1 MLLTW
6 DDKGCRGLYRFSSR
20 STFQVNVTG
29 WSGGLEVTGG
39 GTGIVS
45 HAGLALLR
53 QLSDRTGL
61 TAGLSAALPSPLGGH
76 DRGRVLSDLACAI
89 ADGARVISD
98 FRVMGDQ
105 RELFGPVASVP
116 TAWRVLKE
124 IAAGEDGRRRKV
136 TAAVSKAR
144 RRAWAHGI
152 ARHGG
157 LPPVRV
163 ADRKL
168 EGVTC
173 VRLDATVVAAHSD
186 KERAEPNFKGF
197 GHHPLLAACD
207 NVAEPL
213 AWMLRPGSAGSNTA
227 ADHLRL
233 LGQAIA
239 ALPPPL
245 RRRLMITCDGAGA
258 SHALVKELDRLAS
271 RHGYQVTYSVGWE
284 LGAREK
290 AAISTVPEAA
300 WETAIDGKGTVRER
314 RADDACGNP
323 YCAHRRCWIEEA
335 HVTELTGLLR
345 EGPDGDQLTGWPTA
359 MRVFARRERP
369 HPGAQLSLFETAGG
383 WRYCLWVTNL
393 PATTRGWRGQ
403 CAYIDAAHRVHAR
416 VEDVIRTGKDT
427 GLGHFPSHDYKINQ
441 AWLDAAMTAA
451 ILLAWLKLLAL
462 DAGLAKAEPK
472 TLRYRVLHAAARLVR
487 GGRRRTLKIAA
498 TWPWAKEIT
507 TAWQHIQA
515 IPHPT

>member
-1 MLLTW
+1 MNATRW
-6 DDKGCRGLYRFSSR
+6 SR
-20 STFQVNVTG
+20 
-29 WSGGLEVTGG
+29 GLEVTGG

-53 QLSDRTGL
+53 QLSGLTGL
-61 TAGLSAALPSPLGGH
+61 TSGLPAALPSPLGGH
-76 DRGRVLSDLACAI
+76 DRGRVFSDLACAI

-105 RELFGPVASVP
+105 RELFGQVASVP
-116 TAWRVLKE
+116 TAWRALKE
-124 IAAGEDGRRRKV
+124 IAGGGDCRRRKV
-136 TAAVSKAR
+136 TAAVNKAR
-144 RRAWAHGI
+144 RHAWKQGI

-157 LPPVRV
+157 LPPVKV

-173 VRLDATVVAAHSD
+173 IRLDATVVTAHSD
-186 KERAEPNFKGF
+186 KDLAEPNFKGY
-197 GHHPLLAACD
+197 GHHPVIAACD
-207 NVAEPL
+207 NVAGPL

-233 LGQAIA
+233 PGEAIT
-239 ALPPPL
+239 ALPPAP
-245 RRRLMITCDGAGA
+245 RRRPMISCDGAGA
-258 SHALVKELDRLAS
+258 SHALVKELDRLAA

-290 AAISTVPEAA
+290 AAIGKVPEAA
-300 WETAIDGKGTVRER
+300 WEIAIGGRGQVRER
-314 RADDACGNP
+314 RADGACP
-323 YCAHRRCWIEEA
+323 DPRCAHRACRIEEA
-335 HVTELTGLLR
+335 HVAELTGLLR
-345 EGPDGDQLTGWPTA
+345 EGPGGDQLKGWPGT
-359 MRVFARRERP
+359 MRIFARRERP
-369 HPGAQLSLFETAGG
+369 HPGAQLSLFEAAGG
-383 WRYCLWVTNL
+383 WRYYLWATNL

-427 GLGHFPSHDYKINQ
+427 GPGHFPSHDYGPNK
-441 AWLDAAMTAA
+441 AWPDASMIAC
-451 ILLAWLKLLAL
+451 ILLSWLKLLAL
-462 DAGLAKAEPK
+462 DGDLAKAEPK

-498 TWPWAKEIT
+498 AWPWAEEIT
-507 TAWQHIQA
+507 TAWQRVQA
-515 IPHPT
+515 LPHPT